1 MGARDDIEA
10 ANKYPITDPRHPF
23 PVGRYRAMV
32 ENEMQLFRDSG
43 REPGGED
50 VELMNWLHSNGYGDQ
65 ARDASGQVVR
75 VRELQPVESKRR
87 LR

>member
-1 MGARDDIEA
+1 MGAREDIEA

-43 REPGGED
+43 REPDGED
-50 VELMNWLHSNGYGDQ
+50 VELMDWLHSNGYGDMGR
-65 ARDASGQVVR
+65 ADGQVVR
-75 VRELQPVESKRR
+75 REAVPARR